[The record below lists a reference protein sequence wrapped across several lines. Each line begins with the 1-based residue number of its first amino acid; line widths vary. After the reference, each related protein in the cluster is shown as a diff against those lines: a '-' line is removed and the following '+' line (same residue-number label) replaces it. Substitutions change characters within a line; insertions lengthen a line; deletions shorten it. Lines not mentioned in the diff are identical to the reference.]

1 MDKFNLFKNITE
13 YFLALI
19 SSYKAILIG
28 IIGGYLGTLIGLPL
42 PWLLGS
48 LGLNLCFAFTSYKII
63 FPTKLLNPIFL
74 IVGII
79 LGGTLNVTLLY
90 KIHLW
95 IFSSVAML
103 LCTIISTILAGYYFF
118 KVCKFSKFISVL
130 AALPGAFVPI
140 SAALLEFGKS
150 KNDKGVLIPQATRVI
165 FIVSFVP
172 IFFIS
177 KLGFSEM
184 TGYNYQNIY
193 DYKYFI
199 EIAFLLIICFIF
211 ANILK
216 RYKIPSPT
224 LIGAMALSGAFYTF
238 ELVNA
243 RFPDAL
249 INIAFIFLGTALG
262 TRLNGLKIKELLFFI
277 FHGII
282 VSSILVIV
290 AMITAYLLTFIGF
303 EFVPTFLSFA
313 PGGIHEMVVIS
324 VAYNIDPIFVSY
336 HHFLRILIIVAFLP
350 FLLKKFSTNPIK
362 KKKFK

>member
-28 IIGGYLGTLIGLPL
+28 LIGGYLGTLIGLPL

-103 LCTIISTILAGYYFF
+103 LCTIVSTILAGYYFF

-193 DYKYFI
+193 DYKYFL

-243 RFPDAL
+243 RFPDVL

-336 HHFLRILIIVAFLP
+336 HHFLRIFIIVLFLP
-350 FLLKKFSTNPIK
+350 FLLSKFRKTN
-362 KKKFK
+362 

>member
-28 IIGGYLGTLIGLPL
+28 LIGGYLGTLIGLPL

-103 LCTIISTILAGYYFF
+103 LCTIVSTILAGYYFF

-193 DYKYFI
+193 DYRYFL
-199 EIAFLLIICFIF
+199 EISFLLIICFIF

-243 RFPDAL
+243 RFPDVL

-336 HHFLRILIIVAFLP
+336 HHFLRIFIIVLFLP
-350 FLLKKFSTNPIK
+350 FLLSKFRKTN
-362 KKKFK
+362 

>member
-28 IIGGYLGTLIGLPL
+28 LIGGYLGTLIGLPL

-103 LCTIISTILAGYYFF
+103 LCTIVSTILAGYYFF

-193 DYKYFI
+193 DYKYFL

-282 VSSILVIV
+282 VSSILG
-290 AMITAYLLTFIGF
+290 TKT
-303 EFVPTFLSFA
+303 
-313 PGGIHEMVVIS
+313 
-324 VAYNIDPIFVSY
+324 IDV
-336 HHFLRILIIVAFLP
+336 
-350 FLLKKFSTNPIK
+350 
-362 KKKFK
+362 

>member
-28 IIGGYLGTLIGLPL
+28 LIGGYLGTLIGLPL

-103 LCTIISTILAGYYFF
+103 LCTVVSTILAGYYFF

-193 DYKYFI
+193 DYKYFL

-336 HHFLRILIIVAFLP
+336 HHFLRIFIIVLFLP
-350 FLLKKFSTNPIK
+350 FLLS
-362 KKKFK
+362 KFKKTN

>member
-1 MDKFNLFKNITE
+1 M
-13 YFLALI
+13 
-19 SSYKAILIG
+19 
-28 IIGGYLGTLIGLPL
+28 
-42 PWLLGS
+42 
-48 LGLNLCFAFTSYKII
+48 
-63 FPTKLLNPIFL
+63 
-74 IVGII
+74 
-79 LGGTLNVTLLY
+79 
-90 KIHLW
+90 
-95 IFSSVAML
+95 
-103 LCTIISTILAGYYFF
+103 
-118 KVCKFSKFISVL
+118 L

-193 DYKYFI
+193 DYKYFL

-336 HHFLRILIIVAFLP
+336 HHFLRIFIIVLFLP
-350 FLLKKFSTNPIK
+350 FLLS
-362 KKKFK
+362 KFKKNN

>member
-1 MDKFNLFKNITE
+1 MCIRDR
-13 YFLALI
+13 
-19 SSYKAILIG
+19 
-28 IIGGYLGTLIGLPL
+28 
-42 PWLLGS
+42 
-48 LGLNLCFAFTSYKII
+48 
-63 FPTKLLNPIFL
+63 LNPIFL

-95 IFSSVAML
+95 IFSSLAML
-103 LCTIISTILAGYYFF
+103 VCTIVSTILAGYYFF

-172 IFFIS
+172 IFFINN
-177 KLGFSEM
+177 LGFSEM
-184 TGYNYQNIY
+184 TGYNYENIY
-193 DYKYFI
+193 NERYFL
-199 EIAFLLIICFIF
+199 EILFLLIICFIF

-216 RYKIPSPT
+216 NYKIPSPT
-224 LIGAMALSGAFYTF
+224 LVGAMALSGAFYTF
-238 ELVNA
+238 EIINA
-243 RFPDAL
+243 RFPDAF

-290 AMITAYLLTFIGF
+290 AMITAYLLTYMGF
-303 EFVPTFLSFA
+303 EFIPTFLSFA

-336 HHFLRILIIVAFLP
+336 HHFLRIFIIVLFLP
-350 FLLKKFSTNPIK
+350 FLLSKFSKAN
-362 KKKFK
+362 

>member
-28 IIGGYLGTLIGLPL
+28 LIGGYLGTLIGLPL

-193 DYKYFI
+193 DYKYFL

-243 RFPDAL
+243 RFPDVL

-336 HHFLRILIIVAFLP
+336 HHFLRIFIIVLFLP
-350 FLLKKFSTNPIK
+350 FLLSKFRKTN
-362 KKKFK
+362 

>member
-1 MDKFNLFKNITE
+1 
-13 YFLALI
+13 
-19 SSYKAILIG
+19 
-28 IIGGYLGTLIGLPL
+28 
-42 PWLLGS
+42 
-48 LGLNLCFAFTSYKII
+48 
-63 FPTKLLNPIFL
+63 
-74 IVGII
+74 
-79 LGGTLNVTLLY
+79 
-90 KIHLW
+90 
-95 IFSSVAML
+95 ML
-103 LCTIISTILAGYYFF
+103 LCTIVSTILAGYYFF

-193 DYKYFI
+193 DYKYFL

-243 RFPDAL
+243 RFPDVL

-336 HHFLRILIIVAFLP
+336 HHFLRIFIIVLFLP
-350 FLLKKFSTNPIK
+350 FLLS
-362 KKKFK
+362 KFKKTN

>member
-1 MDKFNLFKNITE
+1 MMKFNVLKNINE
-13 YFLALI
+13 YFYALKE
-19 SSYKAILIG
+19 SYKAL
-28 IIGGYLGTLIGLPL
+28 IIGLVGGFLGTIIGLPL

-48 LGLNLCFAFTSYKII
+48 LGLNLCFAFTKYIII

-79 LGGTLNVTLLY
+79 LGGTLNVSLLY

-95 IFSSVAML
+95 IFSSLAMV
-103 LCTIISTILAGYYFF
+103 LCTIVSTILAGFYFF
-118 KVCKFSKFISVL
+118 KVCKFSKLVSIL

-140 SAALLEFGKS
+140 AAALLEFGKN

-172 IFFIS
+172 IFFINN
-177 KLGFSEM
+177 LGFSEM

-193 DYKYFI
+193 GYKYFA
-199 EIAFLLIICFIF
+199 EISFLMVICFIF

-216 RYKIPSPT
+216 KYKIPSPT

-238 ELVNA
+238 ELINA
-243 RFPDAL
+243 RFPDAF

-277 FHGII
+277 FHGLI
-282 VSSILVIV
+282 VSLILVIV
-290 AMITAYLLTFIGF
+290 AMITAYLLTLIGF
-303 EFVPTFLSFA
+303 EFIPTFLSFA

-336 HHFLRILIIVAFLP
+336 HHFLRIFIIVLFLP
-350 FLLKKFSTNPIK
+350 FLLS
-362 KKKFK
+362 KFKKSI

>member
-1 MDKFNLFKNITE
+1 MDKFNLFKNTTE

-28 IIGGYLGTLIGLPL
+28 IIGGYLGTLIGIPL

-103 LCTIISTILAGYYFF
+103 LCTIVSTILAGYYFF

-193 DYKYFI
+193 DYKYFL

-249 INIAFIFLGTALG
+249 INVAFIFLGTALG

-336 HHFLRILIIVAFLP
+336 HHFLRIFIIVLFLP
-350 FLLKKFSTNPIK
+350 FLLS
-362 KKKFK
+362 KFKKTY

>member
-1 MDKFNLFKNITE
+1 MDKFNIFKNTTE

-103 LCTIISTILAGYYFF
+103 LCTIVSTILAGYYFF

-193 DYKYFI
+193 DYKYFL

-249 INIAFIFLGTALG
+249 INVAFIFLGTALG

-336 HHFLRILIIVAFLP
+336 HHFLRIFIIVLFLP
-350 FLLKKFSTNPIK
+350 FLLS
-362 KKKFK
+362 KFKKTN

>member
-1 MDKFNLFKNITE
+1 MDKFNLFKNIKE

-103 LCTIISTILAGYYFF
+103 LCTIVSTILAGYYFF

-193 DYKYFI
+193 DYKYFL

-336 HHFLRILIIVAFLP
+336 HHFLRIFIIVLFLP
-350 FLLKKFSTNPIK
+350 FLLS
-362 KKKFK
+362 KFKKTN

>member
-28 IIGGYLGTLIGLPL
+28 LIGGYLGTLIGLPL

-193 DYKYFI
+193 DYKYFL

-249 INIAFIFLGTALG
+249 INVAFIFLGTALG

-336 HHFLRILIIVAFLP
+336 HHFLRIFIIVLFLP
-350 FLLKKFSTNPIK
+350 FLLS
-362 KKKFK
+362 KFKKTS

>member
-1 MDKFNLFKNITE
+1 MDKFNLFKNTTE

-103 LCTIISTILAGYYFF
+103 LCTIVSTILAGYYFF

-193 DYKYFI
+193 DYKYFL

-336 HHFLRILIIVAFLP
+336 HHFLRIFIIVLFLP
-350 FLLKKFSTNPIK
+350 FLLS
-362 KKKFK
+362 KFKKTN

>member
-1 MDKFNLFKNITE
+1 MLKYNFSKNIKE

-19 SSYKAILIG
+19 GSYKALFIG
-28 IIGGYLGTLIGLPL
+28 LVGGYIGTLIYLPL

-48 LGLNLCFAFTSYKII
+48 LGLNLCFAFTRYKII

-95 IFSSVAML
+95 FFSSIAIVI
-103 LCTIISTILAGYYFF
+103 CTIVSTILAGYYFF
-118 KVCKFSKFISVL
+118 KVCKFSKFISAL

-172 IFFIS
+172 IFFINN
-177 KLGFSEM
+177 LGFSEM
-184 TGYNYQNIY
+184 KGYNYANIY
-193 DYKYFI
+193 NERYFL
-199 EIAFLLIICFIF
+199 EILFLLVICFIF

-216 RYKIPSPT
+216 NYKIPSPT

-238 ELVNA
+238 ELINA
-243 RFPDAL
+243 RFPDIF
-249 INIAFIFLGTALG
+249 INIAFVFLGTALG
-262 TRLNGLKIKELLFFI
+262 TRLNGLKIKELIFFM

-282 VSSILVIV
+282 VSSILIIIS
-290 AMITAYLLTFIGF
+290 MITAYLLTFIGF
-303 EFVPTFLSFA
+303 EFIPTFLSFV
-313 PGGIHEMVVIS
+313 PGGIHEMIVIS

-336 HHFLRILIIVAFLP
+336 HHFLRIFIIVLFLP
-350 FLLKKFSTNPIK
+350 FLLS
-362 KKKFK
+362 KFKKAN